1 MRSKTQLR
9 HQWVLTCLVLYDFG
23 QRDHHGITVSSFS
36 TTQFLAPRSCRSH
49 SQVRNSS
56 SKLHQSTLEKE
67 DQAKTLSEDGNQ
79 PNTNNK
85 KTPKGM
91 KMSTSEGSTDNKT
104 PTLSD
109 RIANSGM
116 ASAASLAT
124 AAVNAA
130 VAMRTLEAPDVSKS
144 YVAMDDTRAGKK
156 SQIELDKDGLPLV
169 YDKDAIERYWRK
181 ERGALNQRW
190 GYFVGKAVPFFTKMV
205 ALFIKDG
212 KIDEKY
218 IPELSEQ
225 ARMDLQDL
233 GPTFIKVGWLGPC
246 FENAV
251 SLPQILIHKLVIF
264 PA

>member
-1 MRSKTQLR
+1 MKRKNQLRSK
-9 HQWVLTCLVLYDFG
+9 LVLACIYLYSSSDLG
-23 QRDHHGITVSSFS
+23 LEEHYHGRVSVSAFS
-36 TTQFLAPRSCRSH
+36 SKPFLSTQSCRR
-49 SQVRNSS
+49 RNSHYKQVPS
-56 SKLHQSTLEKE
+56 RLYQSTLEKKNQEIGE
-67 DQAKTLSEDGNQ
+67 DDTSS
-79 PNTNNK
+79 TNAFDKAGEK
-85 KTPKGM
+85 K
-91 KMSTSEGSTDNKT
+91 S

-116 ASAASLAT
+116 ASAATLAT

-144 YVAMDDTRAGKK
+144 YVAMDETNAK
-156 SQIELDKDGLPLV
+156 SKSIELDKDGLPLV

-190 GYFVGKAVPFFTKMV
+190 GYFVGKTVPFLTKMV

-225 ARMDLQDL
+225 ARIDLQDL
-233 GPTFIKVGWLGPC
+233 GPTFIKVR
-246 FENAV
+246 
-251 SLPQILIHKLVIF
+251 IL
-264 PA
+264 